1 MRILRVQYRGRIFYA
16 ALHDDHVI
24 CLNKELGF
32 PDPIPLREV
41 GVMPTVMPSK
51 IVCAAVNYRA
61 HGEELGHDLP
71 EEPRLFLKPP
81 SSVIASGQAIVL
93 PPDSERVDHE
103 GELAVVI
110 GRTARN
116 LREPEVDAYV
126 FGYTCANDVTAR
138 DLQRRDG
145 LFGRAKGFD
154 TFCPIGPWI
163 ETEVPDPDN
172 LAIRTVVNDT
182 VRQSSSTHA
191 RQLRLARHDP
201 ESRRRH
207 PDRHARGRGA
217 TSRRRRGARGNRG
230 RGHAHQPRHRLG
242 PDRCCLRGRG
252 PVASRRSI
260 TRLPKKFR

>member
-116 LREPEVDAYV
+116 LRESEVDAYV

-182 VRQSSSTHA
+182 VRQSSSTA
-191 RQLRLARHDP
+191 AMIFPVRTLVSFVSRVMTLNPGDVILTGTPEGVGPLRDGDEVRVEIEGVGMLI
-201 ESRRRH
+201 
-207 PDRHARGRGA
+207 
-217 TSRRRRGARGNRG
+217 N
-230 RGHAHQPRHRLG
+230 
-242 PDRCCLRGRG
+242 
-252 PVASRRSI
+252 PVTASAQ
-260 TRLPKKFR
+260 TDAAFEAGVQ

>member
-116 LREPEVDAYV
+116 IHESEVDTYV
-126 FGYTCANDVTAR
+126 FGYACANDVTAR

-172 LAIRTVVNDT
+172 LAIRTLVNNT
-182 VRQSSSTHA
+182 VRQSSSTA
-191 RQLRLARHDP
+191 AMIFPVRTLVSFVSRVMTLNPGDVILTGTPEGVGPLHDGD
-201 ESRRRH
+201 EVRVEIE
-207 PDRHARGRGA
+207 GVGMLI
-217 TSRRRRGARGNRG
+217 N
-230 RGHAHQPRHRLG
+230 
-242 PDRCCLRGRG
+242 
-252 PVASRRSI
+252 PVTASAERDAA
-260 TRLPKKFR
+260 FEAGVQ

>member
-51 IVCAAVNYRA
+51 IICAAVNYRA

-116 LREPEVDAYV
+116 IREPEVDAYV

-172 LAIRTVVNDT
+172 LAIRTLVNNT
-182 VRQSSSTHA
+182 VRQSSSTA
-191 RQLRLARHDP
+191 AMIFPVRTLVSFVSRVMTLNPGDVILTGTPEGVGPLRDGDEVRVEIEGVGMLI
-201 ESRRRH
+201 
-207 PDRHARGRGA
+207 
-217 TSRRRRGARGNRG
+217 N
-230 RGHAHQPRHRLG
+230 
-242 PDRCCLRGRG
+242 
-252 PVASRRSI
+252 PVTASAEADAA
-260 TRLPKKFR
+260 FEAGVQ

>member
-51 IVCAAVNYRA
+51 IICAAVNYRA

-71 EEPRLFLKPP
+71 EEPRLFIKPP

-116 LREPEVDAYV
+116 IREPEVDAYV

-172 LAIRTVVNDT
+172 LAIRTLVNNT
-182 VRQSSSTHA
+182 VRQSSSTA
-191 RQLRLARHDP
+191 AMIFPVRTLVSFVSRVMTLNPGDVILTGTPEGVGPLRDGDEVRVEIEGVGMLI
-201 ESRRRH
+201 
-207 PDRHARGRGA
+207 
-217 TSRRRRGARGNRG
+217 N
-230 RGHAHQPRHRLG
+230 
-242 PDRCCLRGRG
+242 
-252 PVASRRSI
+252 PVTASAEADAA
-260 TRLPKKFR
+260 FEAGVQ

>member
-51 IVCAAVNYRA
+51 IICAAVNYRA

-116 LREPEVDAYV
+116 IRESEVDAYV
-126 FGYTCANDVTAR
+126 FGYACANDVTAR

-182 VRQSSSTHA
+182 VRQSSSTA
-191 RQLRLARHDP
+191 AMIFPVRTLVSFVSRVMTLNPGDVILTGTPEGVGPLRDGDEVRVEIEGVGMLI
-201 ESRRRH
+201 
-207 PDRHARGRGA
+207 
-217 TSRRRRGARGNRG
+217 N
-230 RGHAHQPRHRLG
+230 
-242 PDRCCLRGRG
+242 
-252 PVASRRSI
+252 PVTASAQ
-260 TRLPKKFR
+260 TDAAFEAGVQ

>member
-182 VRQSSSTHA
+182 VRQSSSTA
-191 RQLRLARHDP
+191 AMIFPVRTLVSFVSRVMTLNPGDVILTGTPEGVGPLRDGDEVRVEIEGVGMLI
-201 ESRRRH
+201 
-207 PDRHARGRGA
+207 
-217 TSRRRRGARGNRG
+217 N
-230 RGHAHQPRHRLG
+230 
-242 PDRCCLRGRG
+242 
-252 PVASRRSI
+252 PVTASAQ
-260 TRLPKKFR
+260 TDAAFEAGVQ